1 MAVELIT
8 GVGESDHISSNDF
21 RAFNRANFGQGR
33 YILKDAE
40 NMDINIS
47 PSTGVIAISEGSCMW
62 SGMHIR
68 LASTEQIRYTV
79 PSAVQMI
86 YVYLH
91 YVKDVSTGV
100 ESVDFQ
106 VRQGIKL
113 SPTTDNLN
121 DNTVEAYTLF
131 CSFSALPTSF
141 DNLKCDFKIIKSH
154 EELEKDVATSQE
166 DVVLFEGN
174 ITPGTISLS
183 ESLNNFKYI
192 IFECTGRD
200 KYYHTILFS
209 DYIRDDFAV
218 SVVGNNKWSNK
229 AAIYTVIS
237 NIYASK
243 ISETEIKVS
252 YTSET
257 IIDVSVQTSYGSDG
271 VRIPMRIIGRERMQ
285 Q

>member
-8 GVGESDHISSNDF
+8 GVGTSDHISSNDF

-40 NMDINIS
+40 NMEINVS
-47 PSTGVIAISEGSCMW
+47 PSTGVITISEGSCMW

-68 LASTEQIRYTV
+68 LSSAEQIRYTV
-79 PSAVQMI
+79 PSAAQTI

-91 YVKDVSTGV
+91 YTKDVSTGV
-100 ESVDFQ
+100 ESVDFE
-106 VRQGIKL
+106 VKQGIKL
-113 SPTTDNLN
+113 TSTIDNLN

-131 CSFSALPTSF
+131 CSFAASPTSF
-141 DNLKCDFKIIKSH
+141 DDLKCDFKIIKSH

-166 DVVLFEGN
+166 DAVLFDGN
-174 ITPGTISLS
+174 IVPGTLNLS
-183 ESLNNFKYI
+183 ESMNNFKYI
-192 IFECTGRD
+192 IFECTGKD
-200 KYYHTILFS
+200 KCYHTILFS

-218 SVVGNNKWSNK
+218 SVVGNGKWSNK

-237 NIYASK
+237 NIFASK

-257 IIDVSVQTSYGSDG
+257 RIDVSVETRYGSDG
-271 VRIPMRIIGRERMQ
+271 MLIPMRIIGRERR
-285 Q
+285 